1 MLLRKYEMPWRRAY
15 EAYAGLAWTLAS
27 VFFVF
32 AMARS
37 VVPWPL
43 TAGLAL
49 LCMMLAFHRSGQA
62 LGVLTVRAS
71 LCGRA
76 MAFIT
81 PNALRKLCSDRSQ
94 VFLGFGF
101 EWQPV
106 HSQRLYELAKVNF
119 RDFMVS
125 PWLLRFLGH
134 VVHPQPDDEIG
145 LPYIH
150 GVEAKERSLYRP
162 LVNFEGGTCIA
173 GTTQSGKG
181 VALSV
186 LISQAVYRGDV
197 VIILDPK
204 NSKRLKRAVVGACE
218 DAREPDTFLEFHP
231 AFPERGVRLDPMFN
245 WQKPTELASRIQSI
259 MPPDTAGA
267 FSAFG
272 WDAVNVVVQGLVEL
286 EDRPNLMKLARYI
299 EGGIEPV
306 LEASLR
312 RFFDVTLV
320 IRVEGIG
327 R

>member
-1 MLLRKYEMPWRRAY
+1 MLIRSKSSS
-15 EAYAGLAWTLAS
+15 AS
-27 VFFVF
+27 
-32 AMARS
+32 
-37 VVPWPL
+37 
-43 TAGLAL
+43 AL
-49 LCMMLAFHRSGQA
+49 NGSRYIP
-62 LGVLTVRAS
+62 R
-71 LCGRA
+71 
-76 MAFIT
+76 
-81 PNALRKLCSDRSQ
+81 
-94 VFLGFGF
+94 
-101 EWQPV
+101 
-106 HSQRLYELAKVNF
+106 RLYELAKVNF
-119 RDFMVS
+119 RDFVVS
-125 PWLLRFLGH
+125 PWLLRCLGH
-134 VVHPQPDDEIG
+134 EVHPQPDDEIG

-312 RFFDVTLV
+312 RFFDVTLAS
-320 IRVEGIG
+320 
-327 R
+327 